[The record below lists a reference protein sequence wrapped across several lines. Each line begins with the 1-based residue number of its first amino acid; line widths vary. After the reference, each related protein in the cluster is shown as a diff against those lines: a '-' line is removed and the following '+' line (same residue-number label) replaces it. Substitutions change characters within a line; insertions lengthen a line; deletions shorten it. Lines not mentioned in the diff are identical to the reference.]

1 MYRTKE
7 ERQLAEGRISVLFRK
22 FAIPGVVG
30 LLFIGMQ
37 PMVDGAILGNL
48 IGADALTGVSLFVP
62 LYTFVSAM
70 AVVVGI
76 GCQAV
81 VSMALGNRDYRRAH
95 TALRTAFVALLSVS
109 LLIGIITFIA
119 AEPLARLLGA
129 DEKLMPYTVAYARG
143 FCLFFPC
150 LSLAFLCDYLLKAM
164 GRPYFA
170 MCVLAG
176 ILVVHTSLAYL
187 VHRMPGMGCGK
198 QRHSFRGVVF
208 VGHLGDAAAD
218 SAERKPGESAGRAHL
233 YNGSSEGLSELSAGI
248 AVLLFNWAM
257 MKLWGTAGVAAFTS
271 VNYLLYLGVQLFVG
285 LSDGIIPIFSFNYG
299 AGRFSRVRETLYMGL
314 KTNGVLGLTFFC
326 IVFFGARSIIP
337 LFFDANLTE
346 NVDDVLEIAYIG
358 AGFCAFAF
366 LMNGLNILSS
376 SFFTSMG
383 DAATSAIISLLRGLI
398 MTTVGIVLY
407 PVLFGHHGIWLV
419 IPVAELVTLACCF
432 FLVKKRLSLF
442 ETSKITA

>member
-233 YNGSSEGLSELSAGI
+233 VQAAGADGLQRL
-248 AVLLFNWAM
+248 
-257 MKLWGTAGVAAFTS
+257 
-271 VNYLLYLGVQLFVG
+271 VG
-285 LSDGIIPIFSFNYG
+285 RL
-299 AGRFSRVRETLYMGL
+299 
-314 KTNGVLGLTFFC
+314 
-326 IVFFGARSIIP
+326 
-337 LFFDANLTE
+337 
-346 NVDDVLEIAYIG
+346 
-358 AGFCAFAF
+358 
-366 LMNGLNILSS
+366 
-376 SFFTSMG
+376 
-383 DAATSAIISLLRGLI
+383 
-398 MTTVGIVLY
+398 VGIVGRHCRAVVQLGDDEAVGDSGRGGIHLGQLPAVSGRAVVCR
-407 PVLFGHHGIWLV
+407 PVRRHHSHLLV
-419 IPVAELVTLACCF
+419 QLWRRPLQP
-432 FLVKKRLSLF
+432 RP
-442 ETSKITA
+442 